1 MRWVL
6 LSGVGAVLWV
16 CAARAEGTGKSYTF
30 GGFSPG
36 GREYWKR
43 GPDDLACE
51 PAPST
56 TCRPIEKKD
65 TRSFVKP
72 PRGRKAGGL
81 SLSVAIDEEKRVS
94 LRGGERDLG
103 SFAPGGRVVSV
114 NANLFVAPD
123 GDLVAVEYEVHDK
136 GGKRGDVVVFDL
148 RADAAAPPP
157 ATAPVA
163 TGNAYDRAMAKG
175 GVWEQRIVPC
185 DVAGVTLKLQK
196 TKKFGIRITTKCQG
210 QKDVTELDGTW
221 ATEGDD
227 TLVLSFPNE
236 EGPLENMV
244 CRFAACEDVAEDCLT
259 CTQDDVTFTMQV
271 VRR

>member
-1 MRWVL
+1 MLVPQGGKKHFGQLRPRLQTPRSGVLSLTAMRWVL

-16 CAARAEGTGKSYTF
+16 CAARAEGTASSYTF

-43 GPDDLACE
+43 GPDDLVCE

-81 SLSVAIDEEKRVS
+81 SLSVSIDEEKRVS

-114 NANLFVAPD
+114 NANLFVAPE

-136 GGKRGDVVVFDL
+136 GAKRGDVVVFDL
-148 RADAAAPPP
+148 RAAPAVPVPAATPQA
-157 ATAPVA
+157 
-163 TGNAYDRAMAKG
+163 GNAYDRAVAKG

-196 TKKFGIRITTKCQG
+196 TAMTRWFFRSPTKRVRSRTWSAASRLATTSPRIASPARRTT
-210 QKDVTELDGTW
+210 
-221 ATEGDD
+221 
-227 TLVLSFPNE
+227 
-236 EGPLENMV
+236 
-244 CRFAACEDVAEDCLT
+244 
-259 CTQDDVTFTMQV
+259 
-271 VRR
+271 